1 MAKIMVVDDA
11 AFMRMKVSKL
21 LMELGHQVVEVDNGK
36 NALEKYKLEKPD
48 VVLMDITMPEMDG
61 ITAVKELK
69 LINPDVKIAMLS
81 AMGQQQMVIE
91 AIKAGAKDFVLKP
104 FQTEKLVS
112 VLTRLLNA

>member
-21 LMELGHQVVEVDNGK
+21 LLELGHQVVEVDNGRS
-36 NALEKYKLEKPD
+36 ALEKYKLEKPD
-48 VVLMDITMPEMDG
+48 IVLMDITMPEMDG

-91 AIKAGAKDFVLKP
+91 AVKAGAKDFVLKP
-104 FQTEKLVS
+104 FQTEKLIS
-112 VLTRLLNA
+112 VIKRLLNA

>member
-21 LMELGHQVVEVDNGK
+21 LIELGHQVVEVDNGK

-48 VVLMDITMPEMDG
+48 IVLMDITMPEMDG

-112 VLTRLLNA
+112 VINRLLNA